1 MKEITIRL
9 YDYDELSPEAKKRAL
24 DEWRSADIE
33 HFWGREVY
41 DTLKELQEELGI
53 EVSRWEYSP
62 YGHDVGVIRFPCY
75 RYTDDQLALAGR
87 RAQAFLWN
95 NFAHL
100 IMQPRK
106 QWYAKHHDGRV
117 DLSGSLR
124 CDDGWENMYRKSKVF
139 FDRTYDGSCPLTGVS
154 FDNDALDPLVYF
166 CFGVEWDE
174 KEKKRVMIPQSRRT
188 KWITTTVKDVLR
200 DCVDALLRS
209 AQDDWNSQFTE
220 EFFADYAS
228 ANEFMFDENGH
239 RRDDL

>member
-24 DEWRSADIE
+24 EEWRSGDVE

-41 DTLKELQEELGI
+41 DTLEKLQKELGI
-53 EVSRWEYSP
+53 SVTQWEYTP
-62 YGHDVGVIRFPCY
+62 TYHDSGVIRFTH
-75 RYTDDQLALAGR
+75 YTDDQLNLAGR

-106 QWYAKHHDGRV
+106 QWYAKHRDGRV
-117 DLSGSLR
+117 DLSGSLY
-124 CDDGWENMYRKSKVF
+124 CGGEWENMYWKSKVF
-139 FDRTYDGSCPLTGVS
+139 FDRTYDGSCPLTGVN
-154 FDNDALDPLVYF
+154 FDNYALDPLVYF

-188 KWITTTVKDVLR
+188 KWMTTTVEDVLR
-200 DCVDALLRS
+200 DCVDALLQS
-209 AQDDWNSQFTE
+209 AQDDWNYRFTE
-220 EFFADYAS
+220 EYFADHAS
-228 ANEFMFDENGH
+228 TNEFMFDENGH

>member
-9 YDYDELSPEAKKRAL
+9 YDYDELSPEAKEHAL
-24 DEWRSADIE
+24 EEWRSEDVE
-33 HFWGREVY
+33 HFWGRELE
-41 DTLKELQEELGI
+41 DTLKKLQKELGI
-53 EVSRWEYSP
+53 SVTQWEYTP
-62 YGHDVGVIRFPCY
+62 TYHDSGVIRFTH
-75 RYTDDQLALAGR
+75 YTDDQLALAGR

-106 QWYAKHHDGRV
+106 QWYAKHRDGRV

-124 CDDGWENMYRKSKVF
+124 CDGEWENTYRKSKIF

-188 KWITTTVKDVLR
+188 KWITTTVEDVLR

-209 AQDDWNSQFTE
+209 AQDDWNYQFTE
-220 EFFADYAS
+220 EFFADHAS
-228 ANEFMFDENGH
+228 ANGFMFDENGH

>member
-1 MKEITIRL
+1 MREITIWL
-9 YDYDELSPEAKKRAL
+9 YDYNELSSRAKKRAL
-24 DEWRSADIE
+24 DEWQSADIE
-33 HFWGREVY
+33 HFCGREVY
-41 DTLKELQEELGI
+41 DTLEKLQKELGI
-53 EVSRWEYSP
+53 SVSQWEYTP
-62 YGHDVGVIRFPCY
+62 TDHDSGVIRFPH
-75 RYTDDQLALAGR
+75 YTDDQLALAGR

-106 QWYAKHHDGRV
+106 QWYSKHRDGQV
-117 DLSGSLR
+117 DLSGSFH
-124 CDDGWENMYRKSKVF
+124 CDDGWKNMYRKSKVF

-154 FDNDALDPLVYF
+154 FDVDALDPLVYF

-188 KWITTTVKDVLR
+188 KWMTTTVEDVLR
-200 DCVDALLRS
+200 DCVDALLQS
-209 AQDDWNSQFTE
+209 AQDDWNYQFTE
-220 EFFADYAS
+220 EYFADYAS

>member
-9 YDYDELSPEAKKRAL
+9 YDYDELSSRAKKRAL

-33 HFWGREVY
+33 HFCGREVY
-41 DTLKELQEELGI
+41 DTLEKLQKELGI
-53 EVSRWEYSP
+53 SVPLWEYTRLYYDS
-62 YGHDVGVIRFPCY
+62 GVIRFTH
-75 RYTDDQLALAGR
+75 YTDDQLNLAGR

-106 QWYAKHHDGRV
+106 QWYSKHRDGQV
-117 DLSGSLR
+117 DLSGSFH
-124 CDDGWENMYRKSKVF
+124 CDDGWKNMYRKSKVF

-174 KEKKRVMIPQSRRT
+174 KEKKRVMIPQFRRT
-188 KWITTTVKDVLR
+188 KWMTTTVEDVLR
-200 DCVDALLRS
+200 DCVDSLLRS
-209 AQDDWNSQFTE
+209 ARDDWNSQFTE

-228 ANEFMFDENGH
+228 VNEFMFDESGH
-239 RRDDL
+239 RIDDL

>member
-1 MKEITIRL
+1 MKEITSSL
-9 YDYDELSPEAKKRAL
+9 YDYDELSPEAKEHAL
-24 DEWRSADIE
+24 EKWRSEDVE
-33 HFWGREVY
+33 HFWGRELE
-41 DTLKELQEELGI
+41 DTLKKLQKELGI
-53 EVSRWEYSP
+53 SVTQWEYTP
-62 YGHDVGVIRFPCY
+62 TYHDSGVIRFTH
-75 RYTDDQLALAGR
+75 YTDDQLNLAGR

-106 QWYAKHHDGRV
+106 QWYAKHRDGRV

-124 CDDGWENMYRKSKVF
+124 CDGEWENTYRKSKIF

-188 KWITTTVKDVLR
+188 KWIMTTVEDVLR

-209 AQDDWNSQFTE
+209 AQDDWNYQFTE
-220 EFFADYAS
+220 AFFADHAS
-228 ANEFMFDENGH
+228 VNEFMFDENGH

>member
-1 MKEITIRL
+1 MKEITSSL
-9 YDYDELSPEAKKRAL
+9 YDYDELSPEAKEHAL
-24 DEWRSADIE
+24 EKWRSEDVE
-33 HFWGREVY
+33 HFWGRELE
-41 DTLKELQEELGI
+41 DTLKKLQKELGI
-53 EVSRWEYSP
+53 SVTQWEYTP
-62 YGHDVGVIRFPCY
+62 TYHDSGVIRFTH
-75 RYTDDQLALAGR
+75 YTDDQLNLAGR

-106 QWYAKHHDGRV
+106 QWYAKHRDGRV

-124 CDDGWENMYRKSKVF
+124 CDGEWENTYRKSKIF

-188 KWITTTVKDVLR
+188 KWIMTTVEDVLR

-209 AQDDWNSQFTE
+209 AQDDWNYQFTE
-220 EFFADYAS
+220 EFFADHAS
-228 ANEFMFDENGH
+228 VNEFMFDENGH